1 MPAMRPRGLKMPK
14 AEKALYATALKR
26 IKNTK
31 GYSRL
36 YFGAEFCQWRLPAPA
51 AALRALY
58 ISAGLG
64 MKLTLLTP
72 WLTDTG
78 MKKARAILSKLADAG
93 AGDIEVV
100 VNDYG
105 LLTVLKDE
113 FPSFVPVL
121 GRLLVKQKRCP
132 RVPGIMEGLPE
143 PGREV
148 YTHPGIEDP
157 VTVSYLKRFGIM
169 RVELDS
175 PLQGVEADLRPLGLK
190 GSVYTPYAYVTAT
203 RHCPASFD
211 GKMWQA
217 FSGCR
222 VKGCLKNVIELGN
235 PAHEAAILMRG
246 NAQFVENSVLPED
259 LAGMGIDRIVH
270 MEELP

>member
-1 MPAMRPRGLKMPK
+1 MPAMPPRGLKMPK
-14 AEKALYATALKR
+14 VEKALYASALKQ

-31 GYSRL
+31 GYTRV
-36 YFGAEFCQWRLPAPA
+36 YFGAEFCQWRMPSPA
-51 AALRALY
+51 AALRAYY
-58 ISAGLG
+58 ISSGLG

-78 MKKARAILSKLADAG
+78 MKRAKAILGKLADAG

-100 VNDYG
+100 VNDFG
-105 LLTVLKDE
+105 MLTVLRMD
-113 FPSFVPVL
+113 FPMFTPVL

-132 RVPGIMEGLPE
+132 RVPGIMDRMPE

-157 VTVSYLKRFGIM
+157 VTVSFLKRFGIR

-175 PLQGVEADLRPLGLK
+175 PLQGIEVNLKPLGLK
-190 GSVYTPYAYVTAT
+190 GSIYTPYAYVTTT
-203 RHCPASFD
+203 RHCPSSFD
-211 GKMWQA
+211 GKSWQA
-217 FSGCR
+217 FVGCKL
-222 VKGCLKNVIELGN
+222 KGCLKNVIELDN
-235 PAHEAAILMRG
+235 PAHEAGILMRG
-246 NAQFVENSVLPED
+246 NTQFVENAVLPEGI
-259 LAGMGIDRIVH
+259 AGMGIDRIVH